1 MLSVVWY
8 SIVVPDSL
16 VLAFDT
22 DVVTDLE
29 VLEEENDTDCDVG
42 EDDATE
48 YGIEVGPLKC
58 EDVADVMCGVGLFV
72 SDVEMYEC
80 TRSVTSDV
88 DSVDVTK
95 GVIDDVGV
103 LVNTDVT
110 LVDSSVN
117 TENRKYIANVS

>member
-1 MLSVVWY
+1 M
-8 SIVVPDSL
+8 
-16 VLAFDT
+16 
-22 DVVTDLE
+22 
-29 VLEEENDTDCDVG
+29 CDVG
-42 EDDATE
+42 R
-48 YGIEVGPLKC
+48 
-58 EDVADVMCGVGLFV
+58 FV

-88 DSVDVTK
+88 DSVNVTN